1 MFRTVIIYDSKSET
15 SLSAARQMSLLLA
28 PARHYRCSEFQP
40 EFIQDNDYFVIG
52 GVLGV
57 HAARTEI
64 DAFLKANRELL
75 QEEPLAFFSL
85 GAEPGNEPTAAL
97 AKTCGRSGVPAADIA
112 VADGEPDVAALVEF
126 CQNLREIKDKRLA
139 VLPAPE
145 LLENIEELLGNQK
158 YCTICTACDGDV
170 RGTVISYTYHQGRLY
185 AFCEGTRKFAN
196 ILRNDRV
203 CVTVF
208 GPHRG
213 GALAAGL
220 QLFGTAQIQY
230 PGTEG
235 YRRMFSVSRLKY
247 DRIMSLPFLL
257 NGLEIRLERAEFFW
271 SNWRQ
276 MGLAPRQVYHFA
288 AD

>member
-1 MFRTVIIYDSKSET
+1 MFRTVIIYDSKSEAD
-15 SLSAARQMSLLLA
+15 LSAARQISLLLA
-28 PARHYRCSEFQP
+28 PARHYRCSEFRP
-40 EFIQDNDYFVIG
+40 EFIQDNDAFVIG
-52 GVLGV
+52 GALGDD
-57 HAARTEI
+57 AARTEI
-64 DAFLKANRELL
+64 EAFLETNRELL
-75 QEEPLAFFSL
+75 RERPLAFFSL
-85 GAEPGNEPTAAL
+85 DSGGDDATAAL
-97 AKTCGRSGVPAADIA
+97 AKTCGRSDAPAASIA
-112 VADGEPDVAALVEF
+112 LRNGEPDAAALVEF
-126 CQNLREIKDKRLA
+126 SQKLREIKEKRLA
-139 VLPAPE
+139 TLPAPE
-145 LLENIEELLGNQK
+145 LREHVEELLGNQK
-158 YCTICTACDGDV
+158 YCTICTGFNGDV

-220 QLFGTAQIQY
+220 QLFGTARIHY

-235 YRRMFSVSRLKY
+235 YRRMFALSRLKY

-271 SNWRQ
+271 ANWRKE
-276 MGLAPRQVYHFA
+276 GLATRQVYHFA
-288 AD
+288 GD

>member
-1 MFRTVIIYDSKSET
+1 MFRTVIIYDSASEAA
-15 SLSAARQMSLLLA
+15 LSAARQMSLLLA
-28 PARHYRCSEFQP
+28 PARHYRCSEFRP
-40 EFIQDNDYFVIG
+40 EFIQDNDDFVIG
-52 GVLGV
+52 GTLGDS
-57 HAARTEI
+57 AARTEI
-64 DAFLKANRELL
+64 GAFLKANRELL
-75 QEEPLAFFSL
+75 REKPLAFFNLSPERGDDATAVL
-85 GAEPGNEPTAAL
+85 GKA
-97 AKTCGRSGVPAADIA
+97 CGRSDAPAASIA
-112 VADGEPDVAALVEF
+112 VANGEPDVTALVDF
-126 CQNLREIKDKRLA
+126 SLKLREIKEGRQA
-139 VLPAPE
+139 TLPAPE
-145 LLENIEELLGNQK
+145 LKEHVEELLGNQK
-158 YCTICTACDGDV
+158 YCTVCTGFNGNV

-220 QLFGTAQIQY
+220 QLFGTARIHY

-235 YRRMFSVSRLKY
+235 YRRIFEVSRLKY

-271 SNWRQ
+271 SNWRKT
-276 MGLAPRQVYHFA
+276 GLAPRQVYHFTG
-288 AD
+288 D